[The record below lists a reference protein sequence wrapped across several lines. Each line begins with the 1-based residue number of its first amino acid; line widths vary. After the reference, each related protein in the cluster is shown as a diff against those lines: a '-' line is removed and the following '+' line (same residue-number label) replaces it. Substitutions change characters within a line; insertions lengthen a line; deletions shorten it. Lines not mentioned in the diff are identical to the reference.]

1 MERGGEA
8 PLVQALVDLAVLPDD
23 APELGEL
30 LARLV
35 ELVVLRLPA
44 ADFASVTS
52 QRGDGFATVA
62 LTGEL
67 ALAVDQAQYADGVGP
82 CIDATDGFVTAVTDT
97 ATTMQW
103 PGFRETAVN
112 LGLRSSLSIPLFTA
126 SGVPSIGLNI
136 YSYRPAALAALGVM
150 VENELHLRPAG
161 ITSIPPSSYTLLDD
175 GGQEMLRGMSCAME
189 IRNLIQ
195 RAVGVVME
203 RDRTDAGRGYV
214 ALRVEAAE
222 AGLSILEQAEALTAR
237 PA

>member
-1 MERGGEA
+1 MTTGNLTGALPSRRRPPGKPDRTVSRSGAWSAQSGESPRMERAEA

-23 APELGEL
+23 APELGEQ

-44 ADFASVTS
+44 ADYASVTS

-62 LTGEL
+62 LTGQL

-97 ATTMQW
+97 ATVLQW

-136 YSYRPAALAALGVM
+136 YSYR
-150 VENELHLRPAG
+150 
-161 ITSIPPSSYTLLDD
+161 
-175 GGQEMLRGMSCAME
+175 
-189 IRNLIQ
+189 
-195 RAVGVVME
+195 
-203 RDRTDAGRGYV
+203 
-214 ALRVEAAE
+214 
-222 AGLSILEQAEALTAR
+222 
-237 PA
+237 